1 MRRALLL
8 LAAVFALGWAAG
20 RWLPLPWDKKEE
32 EEEFVV
38 QDDGAAISRIL
49 SAEFVRRA
57 EIRVGGIT
65 GSVQS
70 TGNAARAM
78 GMLNTNKVAHFP
90 YSDDYFIDLRRIN
103 QRDLVW
109 DANARTLTVYVP
121 DITAG
126 QPNVDT
132 SAVTATETR
141 GLFVTRGAADEMAR
155 KVALAARSTVRKE
168 AAKPE
173 HLIKARDNARE
184 VVARIVSMPLRAANV
199 PPVRVEVRFPG
210 DAEKPAERWDSS
222 APWRRVYEQGR

>member
-1 MRRALLL
+1 MRRVLLV
-8 LAAVFALGWAAG
+8 LATVFALGWAAG
-20 RWLPLPWDKKEE
+20 RWLPLPWDKKRED
-32 EEEFVV
+32 FVV
-38 QDDGAAISRIL
+38 QDDGTAISRIL
-49 SAEFVRRA
+49 TAEFVKRA
-57 EIRVGGIT
+57 EIRVGGIA

-78 GMLNTNKVAHFP
+78 GMLNTSKVAHYP
-90 YSDDYFIDLRRIN
+90 YTVDYFVDLRRIT

-132 SAVTATETR
+132 SAVTASETR
-141 GLFVTRGAADEMAR
+141 GLFVTRGAADELAR
-155 KVALAARSTVRKE
+155 KVALAARNTARKE

-173 HLIKARDNARE
+173 HIIKARDNARE
-184 VVARIVSMPLRAANV
+184 VVARLVSMPLRAANV

-210 DAEKPAERWDSS
+210 DTERQAELWDSS
-222 APWRRVYEQGR
+222 APWKRVYQQGR